1 MSGFSSCLIYM
12 HANSC
17 VWNILCISSLTPQSE
32 SHRVLSLCVCQAAVT
47 AAPSVCCCVA
57 LDASA
62 LPPAGYTAAAD
73 ECTGEREQMTEGGG
87 DKGKKVFRQQN
98 PLTVTYL
105 DPFAPQHVLQPG
117 HVLVHLFQLLLQD
130 RALVWQ
136 ALIYIIH
143 LIFPP
148 TLSGSPCSLCSS
160 LSAHQEAL
168 WESSSRG
175 LGSLSRRESESGKRN
190 REKGGKRQVVSS
202 V

>member
-1 MSGFSSCLIYM
+1 MKYPVHFIFDTTEWVSQGPF
-12 HANSC
+12 
-17 VWNILCISSLTPQSE
+17 
-32 SHRVLSLCVCQAAVT
+32 SLCLSGSCD
-47 AAPSVCCCVA
+47 SRSFSLLLCCSRR
-57 LDASA
+57 LSSASCW
-62 LPPAGYTAAAD
+62 LHRS
-73 ECTGEREQMTEGGG
+73 CRWVHWREGTDDRGGG